1 MIRQR
6 KTFSNAHRK
15 KPDKQTNKQNTLV
28 KRLEISLRKQTWKR
42 GKNLSKKK
50 KRLIKRDEEAN

>member
-1 MIRQR
+1 MECTSDKAKENIFKCSQ
-6 KTFSNAHRK
+6 K
-15 KPDKQTNKQNTLV
+15 KNKQTNKQNTLV

-50 KRLIKRDEEAN
+50 KKKTNKTR